1 MTSLHRPSLTC
12 IWNTVR
18 SLALPMVW
26 ARISLLA
33 QGSSEWFEAV
43 SEELANAFNV
53 SRNSTV
59 EAHLMLGN
67 SFSHGNHLSAC
78 VYPVDS
84 KSLSILND
92 AVTQERSRTQMT
104 YPTRNSASW
113 KAISRA
119 RVLIP
124 TPQQR
129 SITRARVLLTLAR
142 SSWAIY
148 RGEGSVV
155 QRCAKGWWEMSWCH
169 CERTFARTSTPPY
182 AFTSIIWNE
191 NRICQC
197 STLQRY
203 CKTLKHQTPVHLC
216 SNWSHGSMKPSTKSN
231 ISQRMNVRPLP
242 VLQKTRLF
250 RPQQLISKWWLFR
263 IVGTQLLYLSWWY
276 DLLLHEES
284 LFDGTWHWIMDVIAI
299 GGAAKGIGG
308 SYEEEEGDGIIGELH
323 GWRYLSS
330 LLLMMA
336 VSMMPQKSIAWM

>member
-148 RGEGSVV
+148 RG
-155 QRCAKGWWEMSWCH
+155 KGECCLALCKRLVRNELVSL
-169 CERTFARTSTPPY
+169 RTY
-182 AFTSIIWNE
+182 
-191 NRICQC
+191 
-197 STLQRY
+197 
-203 CKTLKHQTPVHLC
+203 LC
-216 SNWSHGSMKPSTKSN
+216 SHINSTVCLHVN
-231 ISQRMNVRPLP
+231 
-242 VLQKTRLF
+242 
-250 RPQQLISKWWLFR
+250 
-263 IVGTQLLYLSWWY
+263 YL
-276 DLLLHEES
+276 ERE
-284 LFDGTWHWIMDVIAI
+284 
-299 GGAAKGIGG
+299 
-308 SYEEEEGDGIIGELH
+308 
-323 GWRYLSS
+323 
-330 LLLMMA
+330 
-336 VSMMPQKSIAWM
+336 